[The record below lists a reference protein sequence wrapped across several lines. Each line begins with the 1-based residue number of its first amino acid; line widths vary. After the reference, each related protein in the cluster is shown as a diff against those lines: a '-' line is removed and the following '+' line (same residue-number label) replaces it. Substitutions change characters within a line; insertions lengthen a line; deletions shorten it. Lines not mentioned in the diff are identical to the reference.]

1 MTLEIGDLI
10 DVGDEMVEIV
20 GMLKYSPFSNDR
32 RSGGKINVISM
43 EETFTRLTGITD
55 YAIID
60 VQMKSKSTNEN
71 SDAVEQIR
79 MLSGAYTFRDRREE
93 SISSMYYAFLTF
105 TYGFLAII
113 ALIALLNIM
122 NSISMSV
129 SARINQYGVMRAI
142 GMSAWQLTKM
152 VAVETLT
159 YSVFGCVV
167 GCTAA

>member
-1 MTLEIGDLI
+1 
-10 DVGDEMVEIV
+10 
-20 GMLKYSPFSNDR
+20 
-32 RSGGKINVISM
+32 
-43 EETFTRLTGITD
+43 
-55 YAIID
+55 
-60 VQMKSKSTNEN
+60 MKSKSTNEN

-122 NSISMSV
+122 NSVSMSV